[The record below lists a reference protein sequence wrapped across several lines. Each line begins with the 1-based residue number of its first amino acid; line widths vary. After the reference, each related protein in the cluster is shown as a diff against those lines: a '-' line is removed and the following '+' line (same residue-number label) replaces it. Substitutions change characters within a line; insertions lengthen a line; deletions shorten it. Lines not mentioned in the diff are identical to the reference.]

1 MGRGLNWVTAAS
13 ADNQLDN
20 RQHDTNISRVLD
32 GAEDTAAMIEAW
44 RRRVK
49 NLDGSQARNIWE
61 IP

>member
-1 MGRGLNWVTAAS
+1 MTAAS

-20 RQHDTNISRVLD
+20 RQHDTDISRVLD

-49 NLDGSQARNIWE
+49 GLDGSQARNIWE